1 MHAVNAFRSQAWLLL
16 AAVLRTIP
24 DANLL
29 DRLEQFA
36 TTAAGEGGGELGT
49 AWSALADAAG
59 SADLQALDDEF
70 HDLFIGL
77 GRGEVVPYASW
88 YRTGFLMDRPLVALR
103 RDLALLGFKRDE
115 DVSEPEDHAAALA
128 EVMGMLTD
136 SAEGQDASTQ
146 RLFLAE
152 HIDSWMPHFFADLQ
166 KANSAD
172 FYRTVGRLGAAFLD
186 FERGWLEADVPVPT
200 VRESTSLTEN
210 RHHEG

>member
-1 MHAVNAFRSQAWLLL
+1 M
-16 AAVLRTIP
+16 
-24 DANLL
+24 
-29 DRLEQFA
+29 
-36 TTAAGEGGGELGT
+36 AAGDHDTEGELGA
-49 AWSALADAAG
+49 AWSALADAAE

-103 RDLALLGFKRDE
+103 RDLALLGFERDE
-115 DVSEPEDHAAALA
+115 SVSEPEDHAAALA
-128 EVMGMLTD
+128 EVMGMLVD
-136 SAEGQDASTQ
+136 PAEGQDPSTQ

-166 KANSAD
+166 KASSAD
-172 FYRTVGRLGAAFLD
+172 FYRTVGRLGTAFLD
-186 FERGWLEADVPVPT
+186 FERGWLEADVPVPS
-200 VRESTSLTEN
+200 VRESPSLMEN